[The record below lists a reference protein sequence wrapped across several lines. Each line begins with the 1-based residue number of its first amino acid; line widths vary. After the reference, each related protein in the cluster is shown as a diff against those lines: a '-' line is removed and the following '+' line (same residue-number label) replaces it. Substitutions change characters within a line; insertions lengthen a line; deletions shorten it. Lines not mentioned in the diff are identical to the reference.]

1 MDYEN
6 TYEQEIDLKEL
17 LFTLLYR
24 WRPIVLAAVLLGLL
38 LGGYKVVNGLRS
50 QQDETAVEEAREQYD
65 MELAAYNRN
74 VASSEWD
81 IEKLKRA
88 LQNQQDYNDAS
99 VLMQIDPYNKPRA
112 AADILIRLDSAEWEM
127 YPDGVS
133 MDPTDSLVKLYAS
146 NLVQRLDWSGL
157 EKKTGVASRYLKELV
172 GVGTDYSSNTVTIDV
187 VYSDEETAEMILD
200 EILRQLDRRKGE
212 FASVAGNYTASVVN
226 RNLSFIM
233 DTGLEDKQKQN
244 TDKIFSYQKDLLDKE
259 MALKDLEE
267 PEVPQEISKKKV
279 AVQGVKFALIGSV
292 GGAFLLAF
300 YFCMLYVLSGKLHT
314 DDELKDRFR
323 VKILG
328 VFALPVKTGVLCGI
342 DRWLER
348 LEGKAARPSEEAV
361 LKRVALNIQNY
372 VGEAKKLLLTGT
384 VSEDILKDLAG
395 KLSESLPGIQ
405 LVAGADMNKAADT
418 LRLLAE
424 CDGVILVEKRE
435 ASKCAQIQKEKES
448 IDALKKPIIGCMV
461 L

>member
-1 MDYEN
+1 
-6 TYEQEIDLKEL
+6 
-17 LFTLLYR
+17 
-24 WRPIVLAAVLLGLL
+24 
-38 LGGYKVVNGLRS
+38 
-50 QQDETAVEEAREQYD
+50 
-65 MELAAYNRN
+65 
-74 VASSEWD
+74 
-81 IEKLKRA
+81 
-88 LQNQQDYNDAS
+88 
-99 VLMQIDPYNKPRA
+99 
-112 AADILIRLDSAEWEM
+112 
-127 YPDGVS
+127 
-133 MDPTDSLVKLYAS
+133 
-146 NLVQRLDWSGL
+146 
-157 EKKTGVASRYLKELV
+157 
-172 GVGTDYSSNTVTIDV
+172 
-187 VYSDEETAEMILD
+187 MILD

-300 YFCMLYVLSGKLHT
+300 YFCMIYVLSGKLHT

-361 LKRVALNIQNY
+361 LKRVTLNIQNY

>member
-1 MDYEN
+1 MKRKAQKGMVHMDKGAESKGK
-6 TYEQEIDLKEL
+6 EALKGRVHIYWGDGKGK
-17 LFTLLYR
+17 TT
-24 WRPIVLAAVLLGLL
+24 AALGL
-38 LGGYKVVNGLRS
+38 
-50 QQDETAVEEAREQYD
+50 
-65 MELAAYNRN
+65 
-74 VASSEWD
+74 
-81 IEKLKRA
+81 A
-88 LQNQQDYNDAS
+88 L
-99 VLMQIDPYNKPRA
+99 RA
-112 AADILIRLDSAEWEM
+112 AGRGKQVVIARFLKTEDSGEVFLLRQVPGIRLLPCAKSF
-127 YPDGVS
+127 GFTFQ
-133 MDPTDSLVKLYAS
+133 MDEKIRQEAALFYG
-146 NLVQRLDWSGL
+146 GL
-157 EKKTGVASRYLKELV
+157 FSQAVREAKGADLL
-172 GVGTDYSSNTVTIDV
+172 
-187 VYSDEETAEMILD
+187 ILD

-300 YFCMLYVLSGKLHT
+300 YFCMIYVLSGKLHT

>member
-65 MELAAYNRN
+65 MDLAAYNRN

-157 EKKTGVASRYLKELV
+157 EKKTDVESRYLKELV

-259 MALKDLEE
+259 KALKDLEE

-279 AVQGVKFALIGSV
+279 AVQGVKFALIGGV

-300 YFCMLYVLSGKLHT
+300 YFCMIYVLSGKLHT

-348 LEGKAARPSEEAV
+348 LEGKAVRPSEEAV
-361 LKRVALNIQNY
+361 LKRVTLNIQNY

-384 VSEDILKDLAG
+384 VSEDILKELAG
-395 KLSESLPGIQ
+395 KLSESLPGIR
-405 LVAGADMNKAADT
+405 LVVGADMNKAADT
-418 LRLLAE
+418 LQLLAE